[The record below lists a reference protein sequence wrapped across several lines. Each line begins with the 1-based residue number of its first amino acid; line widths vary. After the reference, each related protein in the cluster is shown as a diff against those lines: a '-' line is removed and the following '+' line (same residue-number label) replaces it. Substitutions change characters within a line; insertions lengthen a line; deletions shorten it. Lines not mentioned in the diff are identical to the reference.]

1 MRVLDVYAGKTAL
14 KTIQQQGFNADLFDF
29 MLGASGGPKWF
40 VLAGLDRVIMPDF
53 FAGRSTPLELLGS
66 SAGSFRFACYAQQ
79 DPLAAINRLAHYYS
93 HTVYSAKPDNKEI
106 TDKGWQLLDRVL
118 ENSGV
123 EQILANPIVK
133 AHFVVARC
141 LGLTRFE
148 SKGLQL
154 TGLLSS
160 ALANKVK
167 RASLQRFY
175 QRVVFS
181 SPRSALTIQDPY
193 DMPIEQV
200 ELTKSNLQSAL
211 MASGSIPIVL
221 KGVTDIADAPPGIY
235 RDGGIIDYH
244 FDLQIAS
251 SNKNDGLVLYPHF
264 FANPVP
270 GWFDKNNAR
279 KPHAKSYDNVVMVV
293 PSAEFVASLPYAK
306 IPDRK
311 DFEKMSAEQ
320 RIPYWQTV
328 LSESDR
334 LGEAFMQLSQQE
346 NMLDTIKPIEFVM

>member
-1 MRVLDVYAGKTAL
+1 MQVLDIYAGPRAL
-14 KTIQQQGFNADLFDF
+14 KTIQQQGFHQQLFSC

-40 VLAGLDRVIMPDF
+40 VLAGLDRVIMPEF
-53 FAGRSTPLELLGS
+53 FVGRTTPLDLLGS

-93 HTVYSAKPDNKEI
+93 HTVYSDKPDNQEI
-106 TDKGWQLLDRVL
+106 TDKGWQLLDKVL
-118 ENSGV
+118 ENDGV
-123 EQILANPIVK
+123 NQILQNPLVR

-141 LGLTRFE
+141 LGFTRSE

-160 ALANKVK
+160 AVANKFN
-167 RASLQRFY
+167 RARLQRYY
-175 QRVVFS
+175 QRFVFS
-181 SPRSALTIQDPY
+181 SPGSQLIINDPY
-193 DMPIEQV
+193 QMPIYPV
-200 ELTKSNLQSAL
+200 DLNAANLQSAL

-221 KGVTDIADAPPGIY
+221 KGVRDIADAPPGIY

-244 FDLQIAS
+244 FDLQVTT
-251 SNKNDGLVLYPHF
+251 KNDPEGLVLYPHF
-264 FANPVP
+264 FAQPVP
-270 GWFDKNNAR
+270 GWFDKTNGR
-279 KPHAKSYDNVVMVV
+279 KPHAASYDNVVMVV

-311 DFEKMSAEQ
+311 DFETMPAEQ
-320 RIPYWQTV
+320 RIRYWQAV

-334 LGEAFMQLSQQE
+334 LGEAFMQLATEQ
-346 NMLDTIKPIEFVM
+346 NGVDRIKPFSN